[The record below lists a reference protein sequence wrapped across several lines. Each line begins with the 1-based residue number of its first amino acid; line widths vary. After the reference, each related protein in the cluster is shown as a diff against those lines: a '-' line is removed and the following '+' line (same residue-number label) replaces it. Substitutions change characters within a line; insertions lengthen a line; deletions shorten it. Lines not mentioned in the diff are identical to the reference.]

1 MSPAAPVMMTPVM
14 PAPVAVAPA
23 PMPVMPA
30 PVMPTAMTV
39 MPAHLL
45 GLQATDL
52 VAGGDGRIRIVAGR
66 RAGIPLERKRRERRR
81 PGGCCKSRHTGGD
94 TEGHLQ
100 KIPAFHQSFPLLL
113 SWTNCVSQ
121 FFRRDLN
128 AR

>member
-1 MSPAAPVMMTPVM
+1 MPVV
-14 PAPVAVAPA
+14 PA
-23 PMPVMPA
+23 PMMPA
-30 PVMPTAMTV
+30 AVAV

-52 VAGGDGRIRIVAGR
+52 VTGGDGRMRIAASW
-66 RAGIPLERKRRERRR
+66 RAGILVERKRRERRR
-81 PGGCCKSRHTGGD
+81 LNCCCESRHTGGD

-100 KIPAFHQSFPLLL
+100 KIPAFHESFPLLL

>member
-1 MSPAAPVMMTPVM
+1 
-14 PAPVAVAPA
+14 
-23 PMPVMPA
+23 
-30 PVMPTAMTV
+30 

-52 VAGGDGRIRIVAGR
+52 VAGGDGRMRIVAGR
-66 RAGIPLERKRRERRR
+66 RAGILVERKRRERRR
-81 PGGCCKSRHTGGD
+81 LSCRCKSRHTGGD

-113 SWTNCVSQ
+113 SWTNCVSE

-128 AR
+128 AG

>member
-1 MSPAAPVMMTPVM
+1 M
-14 PAPVAVAPA
+14 
-23 PMPVMPA
+23 
-30 PVMPTAMTV
+30 MPTAVAV

-52 VAGGDGRIRIVAGR
+52 VAGGDGRMRIVAGR
-66 RAGIPLERKRRERRR
+66 RAGTLVEGKRRERRR
-81 PGGCCKSRHTGGD
+81 PGGRCKSRHTGGD

-113 SWTNCVSQ
+113 RWTNCVSE

-128 AR
+128 AG